1 MWPRVSCALVP
12 VIGCIS
18 GDRPFGDIC
27 YLPGKFVPGV
37 GHVEMLLRLSRG
49 PPPRLSRKSG
59 AMHWV
64 KRPVFLECWGCGM
77 RDKSIKGR

>member
-49 PPPRLSRKSG
+49 PPP
-59 AMHWV
+59 A
-64 KRPVFLECWGCGM
+64 LEE
-77 RDKSIKGR
+77 KGRDALDLNGPCSSSVGVAACAIKV